1 MASVPIRF
9 ISFTISFLADG
20 KLVDTQQMEYGED
33 TARIEYPEIPPK
45 EGYFGTWQTVEN
57 ETVTENIQVVC
68 TYKPYI
74 TVLSSEKK

>member
-20 KLVDTQQMEYGED
+20 KLVDTQQIEYGED

-57 ETVTENIQVVC
+57 ETVSLPLHWTKAN
-68 TYKPYI
+68 
-74 TVLSSEKK
+74 LSVRQLCI